1 MKTQQYELC
10 FKATNGS
17 ISTAYH
23 VTSENNKPDCF
34 FFSIYSAHTVPIS
47 LRFSQS
53 SYSQSESLSPLSVS
67 LVLDSTSGVAEQAV
81 VARITASSQAG
92 DTATGEKSLLLECVH
107 MVEESC
113 VCAAIYFS
121 V

>member
-34 FFSIYSAHTVPIS
+34 FFFSIYSAHTVPIS

-53 SYSQSESLSPLSVS
+53 SYSQSESSSPLSVS
-67 LVLDSTSGVAEQAV
+67 LVLDATSGVAVQSV
-81 VARITASSQAG
+81 VAQITASSQGG
-92 DTATGEKSLLLECVH
+92 DTATGEKS
-107 MVEESC
+107 
-113 VCAAIYFS
+113 
-121 V
+121 